1 MCSPVNKLFIE
12 RTEIQNGQNNIRRF
26 YIGRLMIKNIHLVIE
41 QTMKINDAEDYVLPE
56 IALLLKRIILEM
68 GV

>member
-1 MCSPVNKLFIE
+1 MCSLVNKLFIE
-12 RTEIQNGQNNIRRF
+12 STQIQNGQNNTRRF
-26 YIGRLMIKNIHLVIE
+26 YIDRSIIKNIHLVIE
-41 QTMKINDAEDYVLPE
+41 QKMTINDAEDYVLPE

>member
-1 MCSPVNKLFIE
+1 MSKITPE
-12 RTEIQNGQNNIRRF
+12 GF
-26 YIGRLMIKNIHLVIE
+26 YIDRSMIKNIHLVIE